1 MVEKQVLF
9 TTELVDEI
17 REKHDQGYVIQQHEK
32 FWLGN
37 MVNVKKQGISF
48 VPTEDEW
55 MEIAKCKMGTY
66 DVEDGRW
73 KSGLE
78 YFAETYCKVKR
89 EDGSVGQIYLRDY
102 QKEILDLYNDNRF
115 SILMGSR
122 QIGKCLNFN
131 SVVEVN
137 GVKLPI
143 YKIWFNSLDK
153 PTIYD
158 YAKFVLYTAIYH
170 LEKQ

>member
-1 MVEKQVLF
+1 MAEKQVRF
-9 TTELVDEI
+9 TTELIEEI
-17 REKHDQGYVIQQHEK
+17 REKHDQGYVIHQHEK

-37 MVNVKKQGISF
+37 MVNVKKTGLSF

-66 DVEDGRW
+66 DVEEQRW

-122 QIGKCLNFN
+122 QIGKCLSFDNQVVINGQLKYLFEVWFDSLN
-131 SVVEVN
+131 SPSV
-137 GVKLPI
+137 
-143 YKIWFNSLDK
+143 
-153 PTIYD
+153 YD
-158 YAKFVLYTAIYH
+158 YVKWVLYKLITKI
-170 LEKQ
+170 K